1 MPVLQQIAAMFLSKD
16 YPSDESELPRA
27 MGTMDFDLRGTK
39 GTRSAG
45 TFDLWMAQVRTQPA
59 FSLFGHEKRPL
70 NLPRQARD
78 NHKKETR
85 WKETHTE
92 REGAVFSFRAEILR

>member
-1 MPVLQQIAAMFLSKD
+1 MLHADRCGGAAHPHAQEEYVPVLQQIAAMFLSKD

-59 FSLFGHEKRPL
+59 LSLSIRP
-70 NLPRQARD
+70 
-78 NHKKETR
+78 
-85 WKETHTE
+85 
-92 REGAVFSFRAEILR
+92 